1 MRTRR
6 RQPPERAPPGGAG
19 RRRSV
24 SASYAAKNFGALVGA
39 VREQRAAFVVE
50 RSGVPVVEVI
60 PARGARATLADLAAA
75 YRGPG
80 RLPEEYLREVERGVA
95 LLNRP
100 AVPGDPWGS

>member
-1 MRTRR
+1 MTSHR
-6 RQPPERAPPGGAG
+6 RQSPEGARPGSAG

-39 VREQRAAFVVE
+39 VREERVAFVVE

-60 PARGARATLADLAAA
+60 PARGARATLSDLAAV
-75 YRGPG
+75 YHGPD
-80 RLPEEYLREVERGVA
+80 RLSEEYLREVERGVA

-100 AVPGDPWGS
+100 AVPGDPWAS

>member
-1 MRTRR
+1 MTTRR
-6 RQPPERAPPGGAG
+6 RQPSDRARPGGAG
-19 RRRSV
+19 GRRSV
-24 SASYAAKNFGALVGA
+24 SASYAAKHFGALVGA
-39 VREQRAAFVVE
+39 VREERAAFVVE

-75 YRGPG
+75 YCGPD